1 MSRYRFTI
9 LMFALLLM
17 LVGYPFLDH
26 FQLFHV
32 DFVLNFFIT
41 LLLISCIHALSTS
54 HHEAIVA
61 CLVITPA
68 IFMDW
73 FGVFVE
79 NRYVEITVDIYK
91 IAAFSYICYGLLR
104 YALRAGVVDREKIAA
119 AVNVYLFLG
128 LIWRDLFSLI
138 NILIPDSF
146 NSELLS
152 QTDFLYYSFVTL
164 SALGYGDVLPVIGP
178 AKALAYIEAVVGQLY
193 LTILVA
199 RLVGLHIAYTG
210 PDSQGHD
217 RPDST
222 TNRLPR

>member
-1 MSRYRFTI
+1 MNRYRFTI
-9 LMFALLLM
+9 LMYALLCVLFI
-17 LVGYPFLDH
+17 YPFLEH
-26 FQLFHV
+26 FQLFQI
-32 DFVLNFFIT
+32 DFILTLFIT

-61 CLVITPA
+61 CLVIVPA

-73 FGVFVE
+73 IGVFVEE

-91 IAAFSYICYGLLR
+91 IMAFCYICYGLLR

-128 LIWRDLFSLI
+128 LIWRDLYSLV
-138 NILIPDSF
+138 NTLIPDAF

-164 SALGYGDVLPVIGP
+164 STLGYGDVLPVAGP
-178 AKALAYIEAVVGQLY
+178 AKALAYIEAIIGQLY

-210 PDSQGHD
+210 PECQD
-217 RPDST
+217 PD
-222 TNRLPR
+222 

>member
-1 MSRYRFTI
+1 MSQYRFTI
-9 LMFALLLM
+9 LMFTFLLV
-17 LVGYPFLDH
+17 LVVYPFIDH
-26 FQLFHV
+26 FQLLHI
-32 DFVLNFFIT
+32 DFILNIFIT

-61 CLVITPA
+61 CIVILPA

-73 FGVFVE
+73 VGVFSESRHVE
-79 NRYVEITVDIYK
+79 VIVDIYK
-91 IAAFSYICYGLLR
+91 IVAFSYICFGLLR

-128 LIWRDLFSLI
+128 LIWRDLYSLVSL
-138 NILIPDSF
+138 LIPSAY
-146 NSELLS
+146 NSELLN

-164 SALGYGDVLPVIGP
+164 STLGYGDVLPIVGP
-178 AKALAYIEAVVGQLY
+178 AKALAYIEAIIGQLY

-210 PDSQGHD
+210 PECQD
-217 RPDST
+217 RD
-222 TNRLPR
+222 

>member
-1 MSRYRFTI
+1 MSQYRFTI
-9 LMFALLLM
+9 LMFTFLLV
-17 LVGYPFLDH
+17 LVVYPFIDH
-26 FQLFHV
+26 FQLLHI
-32 DFVLNFFIT
+32 DFILNIFIT

-61 CLVITPA
+61 CIVILPA

-73 FGVFVE
+73 VGVFSESRHVE
-79 NRYVEITVDIYK
+79 VIVDIYK
-91 IAAFSYICYGLLR
+91 IVAFSYICFGLLR

-128 LIWRDLFSLI
+128 LIWRDLYSLVSL
-138 NILIPDSF
+138 LIPSAY
-146 NSELLS
+146 NSELLN

-164 SALGYGDVLPVIGP
+164 STLGYGDVLPIVGP
-178 AKALAYIEAVVGQLY
+178 TKALAYIEAIIGQLY

-210 PDSQGHD
+210 PECQD
-217 RPDST
+217 RD
-222 TNRLPR
+222 

>member
-9 LMFALLLM
+9 LMVAFLFV
-17 LVGYPFLDH
+17 LVVYPFLEY
-26 FQLFHV
+26 FQLLHI
-32 DFVLNFFIT
+32 DFILTIFIT

-54 HHEAIVA
+54 HREAIVA
-61 CLVITPA
+61 CLVIIPA

-73 FGVFVE
+73 IGVFVE
-79 NRYVEITVDIYK
+79 GLHVEIVVDIYK
-91 IAAFSYICYGLLR
+91 IVAFSYICYGLLR

-128 LIWRDLFSLI
+128 LIWRDLYSLI
-138 NILIPDSF
+138 SLLIPGAY

-164 SALGYGDVLPVIGP
+164 STLGYGDVLPVIGP
-178 AKALAYIEAVVGQLY
+178 AKALAYFEAIIGQLY

-210 PDSQGHD
+210 PECQD
-217 RPDST
+217 RD
-222 TNRLPR
+222 L

>member
-1 MSRYRFTI
+1 MSHYRFTI
-9 LMFALLLM
+9 LMFAFLCV
-17 LVGYPFLDH
+17 LVVYPFLDH
-26 FQLFHV
+26 FQLFHI
-32 DFVLNFFIT
+32 DFILNIFIT
-41 LLLISCIHALSTS
+41 FLLISCIHALSTS
-54 HHEAIVA
+54 HHEAVMA
-61 CLVITPA
+61 CLVILPA

-73 FGVFVE
+73 IGVFSE

-91 IAAFSYICYGLLR
+91 IVAYSYICYGLLR

-128 LIWRDLFSLI
+128 LIWRDLFSLV

-146 NSELLS
+146 NSELLG

-164 SALGYGDVLPVIGP
+164 STLGYGDVLPVNGP
-178 AKALAYIEAVVGQLY
+178 AKALAYIEAIIGQLY

-210 PDSQGHD
+210 PESQD
-217 RPDST
+217 RD
-222 TNRLPR
+222 